1 MDLKG
6 SYNGLERK
14 NAIFNWHDIEK
25 QGYYLSNG
33 NYESGCTT
41 VPAEDIENKHAIV
54 IGSGIAGLAAAC
66 FLVRDAKMPGK
77 NITVYEARS
86 VSGGSCDGMFI
97 PGKGY
102 VISGGREMDDHFEC
116 MWDLFKDIPSCDD
129 KNVSI
134 LDAYKRLNERD
145 PNFSNCRVS
154 YNRGQNAAPDKK
166 FNMSDKAQMEVLKVM
181 LSKNDDLY
189 GKSID
194 QFFTEETFNSNF
206 WYYFKTMFAFK
217 NEHSALEVKL
227 YLQRFIHHLEGFT
240 DLSSLRFCKY
250 NNYDSI
256 ILPMENWLK
265 DHGVN
270 FVYHAM
276 VTNVLFTKKGGKK
289 TATKVEVTIDGKEK
303 TVDIDENTFVF
314 FTNGSNTANLKL
326 GDHHTAP
333 EFDTRV
339 YGSWKTWQNIAKQD
353 PSFGNPDELLADP
366 EITQWESATLTT
378 MDNEILKYIANVTG
392 RDPRDGKVVTGGIV
406 TVKDS
411 GWVMSWTINRQKHF
425 LDQDPEKNTI
435 VWIYGLYTSNIGN
448 YVKKRMRDCTGEEI
462 AKEWLYHIGCP
473 VDRIDELAAK
483 GCNCIPCMMP
493 RVTTYF
499 VSRSKGTYPEVV
511 PEGVTNFAF
520 LGNHVVVDRDC
531 SFTTEKSIRSAMMA
545 VYKFAKVN
553 RAIPEVYGS
562 IYDIRWVLKAFVD
575 MRDGKPLNDTKML
588 EVPSFLEKPMA
599 MGQKFLLDKVL
610 LPAVD
615 KTDIGVLLRRLNVF
629 DFSGVKTK

>member
-6 SYNGLERK
+6 TYKGFERK
-14 NAIFNWHDIEK
+14 NFIFNWHDPEE
-25 QGYYLSNG
+25 QRFYHSNG

-41 VPAEDIENKHAIV
+41 LPAKDIEKKHAIV

-66 FLVRDAKMPGK
+66 YLVRDARMPGE
-77 NITVYEARS
+77 NTTVYETRS

-134 LDAYKRLNERD
+134 LDAYKRLNEAD
-145 PNFSNCRVS
+145 PNYSNCRVS
-154 YNRGQNAAPDKK
+154 HKRGQDAGFNNK
-166 FNMSDKAQMEVLKVM
+166 FNMSNKAQMEVLKVM
-181 LSKNDDLY
+181 LMKDDDLY
-189 GKSID
+189 GKPID
-194 QFFTEETFNSNF
+194 DFFTDETFNSNF

-265 DHGVN
+265 ERGVK

-276 VTNVLFTKKGGKK
+276 VTNVLFDIQGGTK
-289 TATKVEVTIDGKEK
+289 TAKTVEVTIEGKEEK
-303 TVDIDENTFVF
+303 VEINENTFVF

-326 GDHHTAP
+326 GDHHTVP
-333 EFDTRV
+333 EFDTSI

-366 EITQWESATLTT
+366 ELTQWESATLTT
-378 MDNEILKYIANVTG
+378 NDNEILKYITNVTG

-425 LDQDPEKNTI
+425 LDQNSEENTI
-435 VWIYGLYTSNIGN
+435 VWIYALYDGNKGN
-448 YVKKRMRDCTGEEI
+448 YVKKGMRECTGEEI

-473 VDRIDELAAK
+473 DDRIDDLAAN
-483 GCNCIPCMMP
+483 GCNCVPCMMP

-499 VSRSKGTYPEVV
+499 VSRNKGTYPDVL
-511 PEGVTNFAF
+511 PKGVTNFAF
-520 LGNHVVVDRDC
+520 LGNHAHVERDC

-545 VYKFAKVN
+545 VYGLAGVN
-553 RAIPEVYGS
+553 RAIPEVYNS

-575 MRDGKPLNDTKML
+575 MRDGEPLNTAQMF

-599 MGQKFLLDKVL
+599 KGQELLLNKVI

-615 KTDIGVLLRRLNVF
+615 KTDLGVLLRRLKVF

>member
-1 MDLKG
+1 MDKG
-6 SYNGLERK
+6 FYNGLERK
-14 NAIFNWHDIEK
+14 NLIFNWHDIEE
-25 QGYYLSNG
+25 QGFYHSNG

-86 VSGGSCDGMFI
+86 VSGGSCDGMMI

-134 LDAYKRLNERD
+134 LDAYKRLNEAD

-181 LSKNDDLY
+181 LMKDEDLY

-194 QFFTEETFNSNF
+194 QFFTDETFNSNF

-276 VTNVLFTKKGGKK
+276 VTNVLFTKEGNKK
-289 TATKVEVTIDGKEK
+289 TATKVEVTIEGKE
-303 TVDIDENTFVF
+303 TSVDIDENTFVF
-314 FTNGSNTANLKL
+314 FTNGSNTANIKL

-333 EFDTRV
+333 EWDTSV

-378 MDNEILKYIANVTG
+378 MDNEILKYITNITG

-406 TVKDS
+406 TIKDS

-425 LDQDPEKNTI
+425 LDQDTH
-435 VWIYGLYTSNIGN
+435 GHHQLD
-448 YVKKRMRDCTGEEI
+448 R
-462 AKEWLYHIGCP
+462 KEHHRL
-473 VDRIDELAAK
+473 DL
-483 GCNCIPCMMP
+483 
-493 RVTTYF
+493 
-499 VSRSKGTYPEVV
+499 RSV
-511 PEGVTNFAF
+511 
-520 LGNHVVVDRDC
+520 H
-531 SFTTEKSIRSAMMA
+531 
-545 VYKFAKVN
+545 
-553 RAIPEVYGS
+553 
-562 IYDIRWVLKAFVD
+562 
-575 MRDGKPLNDTKML
+575 
-588 EVPSFLEKPMA
+588 
-599 MGQKFLLDKVL
+599 QQ
-610 LPAVD
+610 
-615 KTDIGVLLRRLNVF
+615 RR
-629 DFSGVKTK
+629 

>member
-1 MDLKG
+1 MDIKG
-6 SYNGLERK
+6 SYKGFERK
-14 NAIFNWHDIEK
+14 NFIFNWHDVEE
-25 QGYYLSNG
+25 QRFYHSNG

-41 VPAEDIENKHAIV
+41 LPAKDIEKKHAIV

-66 FLVRDAKMPGK
+66 FLVRDAKMPGE

-134 LDAYKRLNERD
+134 LDAYKRLNEAD
-145 PNFSNCRVS
+145 PNYSNCRVS
-154 YNRGQNAAPDKK
+154 HKRGQDAGFNNK
-166 FNMSDKAQMEVLKVM
+166 FNMSNKAQMEVLKVM
-181 LSKNDDLY
+181 LMKDDDLY
-189 GKSID
+189 GKPID
-194 QFFTEETFNSNF
+194 DFFTDETFNSNF

-265 DHGVN
+265 ERGVK

-276 VTNVLFTKKGGKK
+276 VTNVLFDIQGEKK
-289 TATKVEVTIDGKEK
+289 TAKTVEVTIEGKEEK
-303 TVDIDENTFVF
+303 VEIDENTFVF

-326 GDHHTAP
+326 GDHHTVP
-333 EFDTRV
+333 EFDTSI

-366 EITQWESATLTT
+366 ELTQWESATLTT
-378 MDNEILKYIANVTG
+378 QNNEILKYITNVTG

-425 LDQDPEKNTI
+425 LDQNTEENTI
-435 VWIYGLYTSNIGN
+435 VWIYALYDGNKGN
-448 YVKKRMRDCTGEEI
+448 YVKKGMRECTGEEI

-473 VDRIDELAAK
+473 EDRIDDLAAN
-483 GCNCIPCMMP
+483 GCNCVPCMMP

-499 VSRSKGTYPEVV
+499 VSRNKGTYPDVL
-511 PEGVTNFAF
+511 PKGITNFAF
-520 LGNHVVVDRDC
+520 LGNHAHVERDC

-545 VYKFAKVN
+545 VYGLAGVN
-553 RAIPEVYGS
+553 RAIPEVYNS

-575 MRDGKPLNDTKML
+575 MRDGEPLNTAQMF
-588 EVPSFLEKPMA
+588 EVPAFLEKPMA
-599 MGQKFLLDKVL
+599 KGQQLLLDKVL
-610 LPAVD
+610 LPAID
-615 KTDIGVLLRRLNVF
+615 KTDLGVLLRRLKVF

>member
-1 MDLKG
+1 MDIKG
-6 SYNGLERK
+6 SYHGLERK
-14 NAIFNWHDIEK
+14 NLIFNWHDIEE
-25 QGYYLSNG
+25 QGFYHSNG

-41 VPAEDIENKHAIV
+41 VASEGIENKHAIV
-54 IGSGIAGLAAAC
+54 IGAGIAGLAAAC
-66 FLVRDAKMPGK
+66 FMVRDAKMPGE

-134 LDAYKRLNERD
+134 LDAYKRLNEAD
-145 PNFSNCRVS
+145 PNFSYCRLSENC
-154 YNRGQNAAPDKK
+154 GQNANEKTGNT

-181 LSKNDDLY
+181 LMKNEDLY
-189 GKSID
+189 GKPIKD
-194 QFFTEETFNSNF
+194 FFSEETFNSNF

-265 DHGVN
+265 DHGVK

-276 VTNVLFTKKGGKK
+276 VTNVLFEKKDGKK
-289 TATKVEVTIDGKEK
+289 TAKTIEVTIEGKDQKVE
-303 TVDIDENTFVF
+303 IDEDTFVF
-314 FTNGSNTANLKL
+314 FTNGSNTAGLKL

-333 EFDTRV
+333 EFSTEV

-366 EITQWESATLTT
+366 ELTQWESATLTT
-378 MDNEILKYIANVTG
+378 MSDEIVDLITKITK

-406 TVKDS
+406 TIKDS

-425 LDQDPEKNTI
+425 LDQDPKKNTI

-462 AKEWLYHIGCP
+462 AKELLYHIGCP
-473 VDRIDELAAK
+473 LDKIDEQ
-483 GCNCIPCMMP
+483 IS
-493 RVTTYF
+493 RVLEEAQEL
-499 VSRSKGTYPEVV
+499 V
-511 PEGVTNFAF
+511 
-520 LGNHVVVDRDC
+520 
-531 SFTTEKSIRSAMMA
+531 
-545 VYKFAKVN
+545 
-553 RAIPEVYGS
+553 
-562 IYDIRWVLKAFVD
+562 KA
-575 MRDGKPLNDTKML
+575 
-588 EVPSFLEKPMA
+588 
-599 MGQKFLLDKVL
+599 
-610 LPAVD
+610 
-615 KTDIGVLLRRLNVF
+615 
-629 DFSGVKTK
+629 

>member
-6 SYNGLERK
+6 TYKGFERK
-14 NAIFNWHDIEK
+14 NFIFNWHDPEE
-25 QGYYLSNG
+25 QRFYHSNG

-41 VPAEDIENKHAIV
+41 VPAKDIEKKHAIV

-66 FLVRDAKMPGK
+66 YLVRDAKMPGE

-134 LDAYKRLNERD
+134 LDAYKRLNEAD
-145 PNFSNCRVS
+145 PNYSNCRVS
-154 YNRGQNAAPDKK
+154 HKRGQDAGFNNK
-166 FNMSDKAQMEVLKVM
+166 FNMSNKAQMEVLKVM
-181 LSKNDDLY
+181 LMKDDDLY
-189 GKSID
+189 GKPID
-194 QFFTEETFNSNF
+194 DFFTDETFNSNF

-265 DHGVN
+265 ERGVK

-276 VTNVLFTKKGGKK
+276 VTNVLFDIQGEKK
-289 TATKVEVTIDGKEK
+289 TAKTVEVTIEGKEEK
-303 TVDIDENTFVF
+303 VEIDENTFVF
-314 FTNGSNTANLKL
+314 FTNGSNTANIKL
-326 GDHHTAP
+326 GDHHTVP
-333 EFDTRV
+333 EFDTSI

-366 EITQWESATLTT
+366 ELTQWESATLTT
-378 MDNEILKYIANVTG
+378 NDNEILKYITNVTG

-425 LDQDPEKNTI
+425 LDQNSEENTI
-435 VWIYGLYTSNIGN
+435 VWIYALYDGNKGN
-448 YVKKRMRDCTGEEI
+448 YVKKGMRECTGEEI

-473 VDRIDELAAK
+473 EDRIDDLAAN

-499 VSRSKGTYPEVV
+499 VSRNKGTYPEVL
-511 PEGVTNFAF
+511 PKGITNFAF
-520 LGNHVVVDRDC
+520 LGNHAHVERDC

-545 VYKFAKVN
+545 VYGLAGVN
-553 RAIPEVYGS
+553 RAIPEVYNS

-575 MRDGKPLNDTKML
+575 MRDGEPLNTAQMF

-599 MGQKFLLDKVL
+599 KGQELLLNKVI

-615 KTDIGVLLRRLNVF
+615 KTDLGVLLRRLKVF
-629 DFSGVKTK
+629 DFSGVKSK